1 MIKVGQRGGFNNLE
15 NFLKRAPQTN
25 YDHILHKYG
34 AMGVSAL
41 SAATPVDTM
50 ETANSWSYKINKT
63 KNKTRLE
70 WHNESVA
77 GSVPVVIL
85 LQYGHATVSGGFVQ
99 GRDFVNPALKD
110 IFTQLSEE
118 VWKEVNK

>member
-1 MIKVGQRGGFNNLE
+1 MIKVGQRGGFTNLE
-15 NFLKRAPQTN
+15 NFFKRAPRVN

-34 AMGVSAL
+34 AMGVDAL
-41 SAATPVDTM
+41 RAATPVDTSK
-50 ETANSWSYKINKT
+50 TANAWSYKINKT
-63 KNKTRLE
+63 KNKTRIE
-70 WHNESVA
+70 WHNDSVA

-85 LQYGHATVSGGFVQ
+85 LQYGHANSNGTFVQ

-110 IFTQLSEE
+110 IFDRLADE